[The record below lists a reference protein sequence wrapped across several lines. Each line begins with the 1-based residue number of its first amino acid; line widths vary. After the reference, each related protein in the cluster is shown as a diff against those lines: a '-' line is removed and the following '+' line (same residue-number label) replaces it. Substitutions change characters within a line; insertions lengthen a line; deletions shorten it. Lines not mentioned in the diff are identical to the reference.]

1 VGAPRRRQDSHSSL
15 TGSTPVH
22 FIDKNDKTGF
32 MKNYR
37 DQYKTIED
45 TATHLLKIIDSATR
59 ETDAFLHWDGETLPW

>member
-1 VGAPRRRQDSHSSL
+1 
-15 TGSTPVH
+15 
-22 FIDKNDKTGF
+22 